1 VEDSARRRRY
11 LFYERWRRRIA
22 PGVSNP
28 QDDYEQLLF
37 GAVEAT
43 TRWLDLGCG
52 HELLP
57 SWRPDQEKVLLARP
71 ALFVGVDAEMASLKA
86 NRFASNKVG
95 GNIGRL
101 PFADRAFDLVTANMV
116 VEHLDD
122 PEMQFKEVRR
132 VLRDGGR
139 FAFHTPNGD
148 GYFVRLRRLV
158 SGRLAKALAGVLE
171 GRPSEDVFPVH
182 YRANTTSELRRL
194 ATDCGF
200 EIERLDLVRSDAILF
215 MMPPLFF
222 PELLLLRALGNDRWA
237 RFRPNL
243 IAVLRA
249 SAS

>member
-1 VEDSARRRRY
+1 MEDSARRKRY

-22 PGVSNP
+22 PGVTNP
-28 QDDYEQLLF
+28 QQDYEQVLF
-37 GAVEAT
+37 SAVEPE

-57 SWRPDQEKVLLARP
+57 SWRPEQEKVLLARP
-71 ALFVGVDAEMASLKA
+71 ALFVGVDAELASLKA
-86 NRFASNKVG
+86 NQVAANRVG

-101 PFADRAFDLVTANMV
+101 PFDDNAFDLVTANMV

-122 PEMQFKEVRR
+122 PETQFREIRR
-132 VLRDGGR
+132 VLRQGGR
-139 FAFHTPNGD
+139 FALHTPNGD

-158 SGRLAKALAGVLE
+158 SGRLARALAGVLE

-182 YRANTTSELRRL
+182 YRANTSAELHRL
-194 ATDCGF
+194 AARSGF
-200 EIERLDLVRSDAILF
+200 EIERLDLLRSDAILF

-222 PELLLLRALGNDRWA
+222 PELLLLRALGSERLA

-249 SAS
+249 VG

>member
-1 VEDSARRRRY
+1 VDDSARRKRY
-11 LFYERWRRRIA
+11 LLYERWRNRIA
-22 PGVSNP
+22 PGVTNP
-28 QDDYEQLLF
+28 QHDYEQLLF
-37 GAVEAT
+37 GTVESD

-57 SWRPDQEKVLLARP
+57 SWRPEQEKVLLARP

-86 NRFASNKVG
+86 NRFATNRVG

-101 PFADRAFDLVTANMV
+101 PFHDGCFDLVTANMV

-122 PEMQFKEVRR
+122 PESQFKEIRR

-158 SGRLAKALAGVLE
+158 SGRLAKGLARVLE

-182 YRANTTSELRRL
+182 YRANTRDVLRRL
-194 ATDCGF
+194 AARSGF
-200 EIERLDLVRSDAILF
+200 EIERLDLLRSDAVLF
-215 MMPPLFF
+215 MVPPLFL
-222 PELLLLRALGNDRWA
+222 PELVLLRALGNERLA
-237 RFRPNL
+237 RLRPNL

-249 SAS
+249 VR